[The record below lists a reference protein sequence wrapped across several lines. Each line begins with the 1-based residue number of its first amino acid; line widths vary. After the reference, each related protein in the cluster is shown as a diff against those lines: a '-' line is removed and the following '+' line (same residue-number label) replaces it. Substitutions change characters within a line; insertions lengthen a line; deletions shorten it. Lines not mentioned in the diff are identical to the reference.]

1 MAAIAI
7 ARFGKPIFDAMVK
20 TLGLTALLACS
31 CGSSGPSVAKDTCRP
46 ATTQRTNPELTCT
59 LTTEE
64 IRHRKET
71 VLASLK
77 AQVVDRTEL
86 ENGFA
91 YRFAGSDAV
100 VDELTE
106 FIKTER
112 ACCSFFSFGLTIAGD
127 KTYACLQLTG
137 PPGAKEMIV
146 QELGL

>member
-1 MAAIAI
+1 MAI
-7 ARFGKPIFDAMVK
+7 FGLMIK
-20 TLGLTALLACS
+20 TLGITALMACS
-31 CGSSGPSVAKDTCRP
+31 CGMATERTSKDACCSTGAQG
-46 ATTQRTNPELTCT
+46 ATTGLSCT
-59 LTTEE
+59 LTPEE
-64 IRHRKET
+64 MRQRKET

-86 ENGFA
+86 VNGFA

-112 ACCSFFSFGLTIAGD
+112 ACCSFFSFVLTVAGD
-127 KTYACLQLTG
+127 KTFACLQLTG
-137 PPGAKEMIV
+137 PPGAKKMIV

>member
-1 MAAIAI
+1 MKSVTEGISGQPAAKQACYSI
-7 ARFGKPIFDAMVK
+7 
-20 TLGLTALLACS
+20 TAQTS
-31 CGSSGPSVAKDTCRP
+31 KSDVS
-46 ATTQRTNPELTCT
+46 CT

-64 IRHRKET
+64 MRHRKET

-91 YRFAGSDAV
+91 LRFAGTDAA

-112 ACCSFFSFGLTIAGD
+112 ACCSFFLFGLTIAGD
-127 KTYACLQLTG
+127 RSFASLQLTG
-137 PPGAKEMIV
+137 PPGAKEMITE
-146 QELGL
+146 ELGL